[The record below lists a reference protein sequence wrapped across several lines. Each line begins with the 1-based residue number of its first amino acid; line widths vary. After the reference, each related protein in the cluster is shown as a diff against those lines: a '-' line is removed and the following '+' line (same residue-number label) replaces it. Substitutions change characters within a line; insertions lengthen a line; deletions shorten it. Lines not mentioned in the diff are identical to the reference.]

1 MELTPSV
8 DEAGKGVRSAAL
20 LMQDL
25 QQALALEA
33 KFQPKLQLP
42 STLNGGLLKLFQQE
56 SGEITCAMR
65 DGAAHVLRCLK
76 VWYDLP
82 SSVLLAALNLMDRF
96 MSRMKARPKHLS
108 CIAISSF
115 HLAAS
120 QWVERL
126 RTNGTETQNT
136 FQVPEP
142 QDLVL
147 ISQCKCT
154 AGDIMRMEK
163 IVEAKLGC
171 LPQEEPV
178 TTLTFLSLYQSLLMT
193 TLPASLQPDLLILS
207 CKLETVCC
215 DSNYAAFP
223 SSQLA
228 LALLFTEIKSNVNLS
243 SDEHL
248 NIRRVLVELQHLL
261 QIKDGQ
267 LNECMKMVTS
277 VLAPYDG
284 YAQTAP
290 SHRQR
295 LTWKLSRRT
304 LKQLRPTEKLVNVL
318 PTIEENRQFGQVQ
331 KRNRRSRLS
340 PRKIRP
346 VSPGVLSSMPLPF
359 PTKEDLASFFDNFV
373 PTPHPYPFRFLFG
386 LEEESPSI
394 A

>member
-1 MELTPSV
+1 MEVPMDV
-8 DEAGKGVRSAAL
+8 AGGKSSCPDVSTL
-20 LMQDL
+20 VQSL

-42 STLNGGLLKLFQQE
+42 STASNTGE

-82 SSVLLAALNLMDRF
+82 SAVLLDALNMMDRF

-115 HLAAS
+115 HLAAC
-120 QWVERL
+120 QWVERVK
-126 RTNGTETQNT
+126 QNNNEASSI
-136 FQVPEP
+136 QSPLQVVPEP
-142 QDLVL
+142 QDLVT

-154 AGDIMRMEK
+154 AGDINRMEK
-163 IVEAKLGC
+163 IVEAKLAC

-178 TTLTFLSLYQSLLMT
+178 TTLTFLNLYHSLLST
-193 TLPASLQPDLLILS
+193 TLPAVLQPDLLILS
-207 CKLETVCC
+207 CKLETICC
-215 DSNYAAFP
+215 DANYAAFP
-223 SSQLA
+223 SSLLA
-228 LALLFTEIKSNVNLS
+228 FALLFVEMKCHQPAIEVI
-243 SDEHL
+243 
-248 NIRRVLVELQHLL
+248 IRDVLLELQRLV
-261 QIKDGQ
+261 QVKDDK
-267 LNECMKMVTS
+267 LKECIRMVTS
-277 VLAPYDG
+277 VMAPYDG
-284 YAQTAP
+284 YAQSNP

-331 KRNRRSRLS
+331 KRSRRSRLT
-340 PRKIRP
+340 PHKMRP
-346 VSPGVLSSMPLPF
+346 VSPGAVLSSLPLPF
-359 PTKEDLASFFDNFV
+359 PTKEDLTSFFDNFV
-373 PTPHPYPFRFLFG
+373 AASPYSFRFLYG
-386 LEEESPSI
+386 LEEESPST